1 MKLSRVRLRNF
12 RCYKEEISFDF
23 NNLTLM
29 IGRNDVGKSTVLEA
43 LNIFFDE
50 AKIET
55 EDATVD
61 GDVSDVAIICEFSG
75 LPSEIDIDAGNKTS
89 FGDEFLLNKRG
100 YLELQKIYNC
110 STKTPKATF
119 YANANHPTGEN
130 LNDLLTLTNAKLKQR
145 AKLLGIALDSVNQ
158 AINSQLRQKIWRDS
172 DITLKMTL
180 IPLDKAAEGKIWDQ
194 IKKILPTFAL
204 FKSDRPSTDQD
215 AEAQDPMKA
224 AIQEAIKAQEVELSE
239 IAVKVEAEV
248 RSIADRTVEKLKEMD
263 ATLAGQL
270 KPRFS
275 KPNWAK
281 VFGVSLT
288 DDNEIPINKRGS
300 GVRRLILLNFF
311 RAKAEEAARERG
323 STNVIYAIEEPETSQ
338 HPANQRL
345 LMRAFSELVANPDC
359 QVILTTHNPVLARL
373 VPIEAIRYIC
383 STADCRLVESGSP
396 ESCKALAKELGILAD
411 HSVKLFI
418 GVEGINDIDFLK
430 GISQILAAAG
440 EDILDLGQLE
450 EDGVIIFIPCGGTN
464 LALWANR
471 LADLNR
477 PEFHLF
483 DRDSEPPNTSK
494 YQATVDEI
502 NARDDCTACLTTRKE
517 MENYLHPLAIKSEAP
532 DFPNA
537 IAEFDDVPFIF
548 AQVVHAASD
557 SDTPWGELD
566 EKKQKKKMSN
576 AKRRLNSASVRA
588 MTPELLT
595 EADPADEVRGWFR
608 QISLLIQE

>member
-1 MKLSRVRLRNF
+1 
-12 RCYKEEISFDF
+12 
-23 NNLTLM
+23 
-29 IGRNDVGKSTVLEA
+29 
-43 LNIFFDE
+43 
-50 AKIET
+50 
-55 EDATVD
+55 
-61 GDVSDVAIICEFSG
+61 
-75 LPSEIDIDAGNKTS
+75 
-89 FGDEFLLNKRG
+89 
-100 YLELQKIYNC
+100 
-110 STKTPKATF
+110 
-119 YANANHPTGEN
+119 
-130 LNDLLTLTNAKLKQR
+130 
-145 AKLLGIALDSVNQ
+145 
-158 AINSQLRQKIWRDS
+158 
-172 DITLKMTL
+172 
-180 IPLDKAAEGKIWDQ
+180 
-194 IKKILPTFAL
+194 
-204 FKSDRPSTDQD
+204 
-215 AEAQDPMKA
+215 
-224 AIQEAIKAQEVELSE
+224 
-239 IAVKVEAEV
+239 
-248 RSIADRTVEKLKEMD
+248 
-263 ATLAGQL
+263 
-270 KPRFS
+270 
-275 KPNWAK
+275 
-281 VFGVSLT
+281 
-288 DDNEIPINKRGS
+288 
-300 GVRRLILLNFF
+300 
-311 RAKAEEAARERG
+311 
-323 STNVIYAIEEPETSQ
+323 
-338 HPANQRL
+338 
-345 LMRAFSELVANPDC
+345 
-359 QVILTTHNPVLARL
+359 
-373 VPIEAIRYIC
+373 
-383 STADCRLVESGSP
+383 
-396 ESCKALAKELGILAD
+396 
-411 HSVKLFI
+411 VKLFI

-517 MENYLHPLAIKSEAP
+517 MENYVHPLAIKSEAP